1 LFADS
6 IIDDPQL
13 TAQRYF
19 YINLSRES
27 IGQREGV
34 NSVDTQ
40 QRKKW
45 KSSDEFLGR
54 KKCESVHS
62 RQMFFARSDSK
73 SKIEN

>member
-6 IIDDPQL
+6 IIDNPQL
-13 TAQRYF
+13 TVQRYF

-27 IGQREGV
+27 IGKREGV

-40 QRKKW
+40 QQKKW

-54 KKCESVHS
+54 KKMRVSLLKANVFDAH
-62 RQMFFARSDSK
+62 
-73 SKIEN
+73 